1 MKTEASEALY
11 EVKDTVHPDELA
23 GLRLFAQANLP
34 AVAALLADCPVKVLS
49 QNEALLTPGGADRV
63 LYLVLRGSLRVH
75 LDSPET
81 EPVQFIEA
89 GEAVGESALA
99 NRKSMSAYVV
109 ADAPT
114 RVLVIEPETFWSL
127 VYAEHAVARNMLTMI
142 IERVHANNAL
152 VAERL
157 RRREQQ
163 RRQTRVDAL
172 TGLRNRAALVD
183 LLRRQMRRSAMGEKP
198 LAVMMM
204 DIDHFRRFTWE
215 FGHPAGEEVLYTVA
229 QIIQDQ
235 VRPTDIAARLDG
247 DHRFVII
254 LPDCDEQGARGV
266 AQRLAE
272 EVSKAVMVMPDESI
286 LPPMT
291 VSIGIAEMR
300 AFAQAE
306 ELLAVAD
313 YALVRARARGCGVF
327 SS

>member
-1 MKTEASEALY
+1 MKTEASY
-11 EVKDTVHPDELA
+11 KVKDTVSPDELV
-23 GLRLFAQANLP
+23 GLRLFAEADLP
-34 AVAALLADCPVKVLS
+34 AVAALLADCPVKMLC
-49 QNEALLTPGGADRV
+49 QNEALLSPGAAGQA

-75 LDSPET
+75 LDSIET

-99 NRKSMSAYVV
+99 KRKPMSAYVV

-114 RVLVIEPETFWSL
+114 RVLVIEPETFWTL
-127 VYAEHAVARNMLTMI
+127 VYAEHVVARNMLTMV
-142 IERVHANNAL
+142 IERTHAHNAL

-157 RRREQQ
+157 RRRQQ
-163 RRQTRVDAL
+163 RRQPRVDAL
-172 TGLRNRAALVD
+172 TGLRNRAAVVD
-183 LLRRQMRRSAMGEKP
+183 LLRRQMLRSAMSEKP
-198 LAVMMM
+198 LTVLMV

-229 QIIQDQ
+229 QILQDQ
-235 VRPTDIAARLDG
+235 ARPTDIAARLDG

-254 LPDCDEQGARGV
+254 LPDCDEHGARGV

-306 ELLAVAD
+306 ELLEAAD
-313 YALVRARARGCGVF
+313 YALARARGRGRSAF
-327 SS
+327 SA